1 MDTPNEPHPTLTA
14 MMCLTI
20 EDIED
25 LARWALDE
33 FGLTSNGWQFQWDR
47 AVRRAGC
54 CHYRNK
60 TITLSLPIF
69 SIEPNRD
76 EALDMILHEVAHALA
91 GYAAGHGPD
100 WKKTAT
106 KIGARPV
113 RCHSLQ
119 TPPRPVVGE
128 CDCGP
133 IYHRHRLP
141 AGGGRCRR
149 CGTAVSWSRI
159 NG

>member
-1 MDTPNEPHPTLTA
+1 MDTPIEPHPTPTA
-14 MMCLTI
+14 VMSLTI
-20 EDIED
+20 DDIED

-33 FGLTSNGWQFQWDR
+33 FGLASNGWQFQWDR

-54 CHYRNK
+54 CHFRNK

-76 EALDMILHEVAHALA
+76 EALDVILHEVAHALA
-91 GYAAGHGPD
+91 GNAAGHGPN
-100 WKKTAT
+100 WKKAAS

-133 IYHRHRLP
+133 VHHRHHLP
-141 AGGGRCRR
+141 TGVRRCRR
-149 CGTAVSWSRI
+149 CGTAVAWSRTS
-159 NG
+159 G